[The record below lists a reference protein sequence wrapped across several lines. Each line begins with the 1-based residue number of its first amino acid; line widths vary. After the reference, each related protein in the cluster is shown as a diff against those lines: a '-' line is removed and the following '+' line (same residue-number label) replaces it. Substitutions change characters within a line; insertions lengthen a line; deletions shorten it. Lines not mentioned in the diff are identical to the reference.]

1 MNKVCRELL
10 EMHDWQVLT
19 REQTFVTDGSGSYAF
34 SDLVTDGDYERPLTE
49 TEWDRSNEKKIRI
62 VTAAEWQFLK
72 SGIISNTGVYRWAR
86 ARGDNLIMT
95 PDASGD
101 TLVFEYVSNY
111 YAKSSTGTRQATFE
125 ADTDTSYF
133 KEHLL
138 ELGLKYYIKSEYGLP
153 AEEDM
158 DRYYTTADNLIA
170 QEKPMPVIRPSRAA
184 WKSRYVVNIPDS
196 GAGQ

>member
-1 MNKVCRELL
+1 
-10 EMHDWQVLT
+10 MHDWQVLT
-19 REQTFVTDGSGSYAF
+19 REQTFTTDGSGSYAF

-111 YAKSSTGTRQATFE
+111 YAKSNAGARQATFE

-170 QEKPMPVIRPSRAA
+170 QEKPMPVIRPNRAV